1 MILMIK
7 KGNIEIDGTL
17 YAYDIRF
24 IRGKKGDILVKG
36 NREWI
41 RIPAG
46 HDGLVLTSRGEGEIP
61 EWRASVPGTCDNADK
76 LDGQHGSYYLNRANH
91 TGTQTRSTISDFA
104 HKDTHKTG
112 GSDAFTNTDTIE
124 ALVKR
129 IQAQGPTNLEIGT
142 IDDGQFLKRSSGSIV
157 GSSIA
162 VGDLPAH
169 KDTHKTGGS
178 DAFTS
183 TDEIEAIVKR
193 MKESGGTVLALGSV
207 ADGQFLKRSGTSI
220 VSAVPPVS
228 PHKSTH
234 VSGGTDAFTSTD
246 LLEAIIKRIRE
257 SGGPTDLL
265 VGSIPDGKF
274 LKRSGTSIIGA
285 DPPAGGGGVQ
295 IGTYFATNPVTGGA
309 EQEIASVTITTTTN
323 PVKIEF
329 MVKAT
334 NLGADDITF
343 TFKFFRDGSEIN
355 TSDRPSEHVIPN
367 AIARMISIHSCDT
380 PPSAGSHTYAIRVSA
395 FIQSPD
401 VYLSL
406 RRLTVIAS

>member
-1 MILMIK
+1 MIK

-61 EWRASVPGTCDNADK
+61 EWRAGVPGTCDNADK
-76 LDGQHGSYYLNRANH
+76 LDGQHGTYYLNRANH
-91 TGTQTRSTISDFA
+91 IGTQTRSTISDF
-104 HKDTHKTG
+104 
-112 GSDAFTNTDTIE
+112 
-124 ALVKR
+124 
-129 IQAQGPTNLEIGT
+129 
-142 IDDGQFLKRSSGSIV
+142 
-157 GSSIA
+157 
-162 VGDLPAH
+162 AH

-274 LKRSGTSIIGA
+274 LKRSGTNIIGA

-295 IGTYFATNPVTGGA
+295 IGTYFATDPVTGSA
-309 EQEIASVTITTTTN
+309 EREIARVTITTTTN

-329 MVKAT
+329 MVQAT
-334 NLGADDITF
+334 NLGVDDIIF
-343 TFKFFRDGSEIN
+343 TFKFLRDGSEIN
-355 TSDRPSEHVIPN
+355 TSDRPSEHVISN
-367 AIARMISIHSCDT
+367 TTARMISIHSCDT
-380 PPSAGSHTYAIRVSA
+380 PPSAGSHTYSIWVRPNSSVPNAG
-395 FIQSPD
+395 
-401 VYLSL
+401 LSL